1 MFVCMTTTAVH
12 VDHRGAQLSC
22 NGLTTRNCIL
32 LGLREAGAALQKV
45 DSRVRHFGTVVN
57 FLVEAEHPVCGEAE
71 LLMLRVR
78 AG

>member
-57 FLVEAEHPVCGEAE
+57 FLVVKRSTMSCAVNS
-71 LLMLRVR
+71 
-78 AG
+78 

>member
-22 NGLTTRNCIL
+22 NGLTTRACVL

-45 DSRVRHFGTVVN
+45 NARVRHFGTVFT
-57 FLVEAEHPVCGEAE
+57 FLVVKQSTCVVNSVTVGESE
-71 LLMLRVR
+71 C
-78 AG
+78 